1 MYHDDFKT
9 PFSKAILTGLFCGIA
24 TTLTCFVFG
33 LIYRSITGFYDTTY
47 VNVPFQ
53 IFGYNILLVVIGVI
67 YFEFRKFIPHAN
79 LFFVSLFILLT
90 LFCLW
95 RVEGITVIKF
105 RGLLTGIIII
115 VGIYSA
121 ILLPYLYGNKKFLDS
136 FL

>member
-24 TTLTCFVFG
+24 ATLTCFVFG
-33 LIYRSITGFYDTTY
+33 LIYRSITGFYDATY

-79 LFFVSLFILLT
+79 LFFISLFILLT

-105 RGLLTGIIII
+105 RGLLIGIIII

-121 ILLPYLYGNKKFLDS
+121 ILLPYLYDNKKFLDS